1 MCICNGL
8 SPRLCA
14 IEGSAVLTMVVSSDC
29 IKKPKATMH
38 NCQRVLSGRS
48 VIYSV
53 TACLGLREKRI
64 RRRSKKRYTTGVVYS
79 VRSWLMT
86 RPPTMVIPNG
96 CRNSEPSPPDNT
108 SGSAPNSAARVV
120 IIIGR
125 KRSRQAWK
133 IASCGV
139 RLPCRWASSAK
150 STIIMAFFFTMPIN
164 NMIPISA
171 IRLNGALNSS
181 SANSAP
187 TPAEG
192 RVERIVSGCT

>member
-1 MCICNGL
+1 MQRTF
-8 SPRLCA
+8 PRLCA

-29 IKKPKATMH
+29 IKKPKATIH

-53 TACLGLREKRI
+53 TACLGLRENASADGR
-64 RRRSKKRYTTGVVYS
+64 KRYTTGVVYS

-108 SGSAPNSAARVV
+108 SGSAPNSAAGSHHNRA
-120 IIIGR
+120 
-125 KRSRQAWK
+125 KRSRQARK

-150 STIIMAFFFTMPIN
+150 STIIMAF
-164 NMIPISA
+164 SSRC
-171 IRLNGALNSS
+171 RLI
-181 SANSAP
+181 
-187 TPAEG
+187 T
-192 RVERIVSGCT
+192 

>member
-1 MCICNGL
+1 
-8 SPRLCA
+8 
-14 IEGSAVLTMVVSSDC
+14 MVVSSDC
-29 IKKPKATMH
+29 IKKPKATIH

-53 TACLGLREKRI
+53 TVCLGLREKRS

-79 VRSWLMT
+79 VRSWLIT
-86 RPPTMVIPNG
+86 SPPTMVIPRVAAAPSRRRRQYQRQRTKQRRQGSHHNRAKTQQTG
-96 CRNSEPSPPDNT
+96 LENSFL
-108 SGSAPNSAARVV
+108 R
-120 IIIGR
+120 
-125 KRSRQAWK
+125 RQ
-133 IASCGV
+133 
-139 RLPCRWASSAK
+139 LPCRWASSAK

-164 NMIPISA
+164 SMIPIRA